1 MGTVRCPLTTE
12 FFYFLLT
19 QFVFF
24 TIHVIFFSFAGTMQN
39 FLLFLTIFFL
49 IFSAL
54 NQHQPVPV
62 NILHNKNSKY
72 EVFKSCY
79 FENVQFQTEHDIATH
94 L

>member
-1 MGTVRCPLTTE
+1 MGTVWCPLTTE

-24 TIHVIFFSFAGTMQN
+24 YYSCQFFFQFCRKYAEFFTFSDN
-39 FLLFLTIFFL
+39 LFLV
-49 IFSAL
+49 FSAL
-54 NQHQPVPV
+54 NQHR
-62 NILHNKNSKY
+62 HNKNSKY

-79 FENVQFQTEHDIATH
+79 FENVQFQTEHDIGTH